1 MQNDEREIEQVESEI
16 RYLGD
21 EIVVAETRSMIRG
34 VFFDIPVYAESY
46 IEQYVWHFG
55 CIEFYTLYP
64 DRWAKY
70 RQLKR

>member
-1 MQNDEREIEQVESEI
+1 MQNDEHEIEQVESEI

-21 EIVVAETRSMIRG
+21 EIVAAETRAMVRG
-34 VFFDIPVYAESY
+34 VFVDIPVYAESK
-46 IEQYVWHFG
+46 IQQYVWDFG

-64 DRWAKY
+64 DRWATY